1 MALLSPLFLL
11 FGLFGAVPLVLH
23 LYHRRKRIV
32 AEFSTNRFFTESVI
46 QSQRRMQLQR
56 LLLMLLRIAACILL
70 ALAMSRPILEML
82 GLSGATGKRDVVIVL
97 DDSLSMRAA
106 DAAVAAGADRATR
119 FDRAKAIA
127 AATLKELVRGDRAAI
142 VTFSGQSLGRKGL
155 AGVEF
160 TDDPARLLN
169 DLQLLRPTSGTGE
182 PFWAVE
188 QAQRVF
194 DSPQQRARLLMIV
207 TDMQANQWPQSTW
220 PQPREPIQT
229 VLAQVDSPT
238 RRNVVAD
245 FMRLSQAMA
254 VVGQPNTLE
263 VRLMNHDA
271 ATTTAELIVEVD
283 GKRVAQRPVEVP
295 GQSVR
300 VEHVPVRFEPP
311 SADEPGAPG
320 DAGRKDERP
329 PAADGGPTAHRLKV
343 QVAVPDALP
352 EDNTLFAT
360 VQTTSRLPVLLVDGQ
375 SGQNPRRTP
384 AFYLHAALRASAS
397 EGDSIPVDMVGV
409 GEIPKQLDTY
419 RVVILA
425 AVANLPKEA
434 LGDLEG
440 FVRAGGGLL
449 LFLGNGTD
457 AAFYNQVMGASDR
470 PLGGLLPGTIG
481 RAVMTEAKDEPMH
494 IVEAQWDHAI
504 FQRFTGVLR
513 SALAAVEVRRA
524 FEVQPREAWALAR
537 LDGAMPLML
546 ERAYGRG
553 RVILVATS
561 PQPQWTDLPLRKN
574 FTPLMN
580 RMVSYLAGGGGLHAA
595 GEVGQEL
602 VVLRGKQ
609 AANGARVMCPDGVA
623 VAAAV
628 RAAGAQPE
636 AYLPKDLVA
645 APGFYEIRSSAET
658 AEGAALAPAVNC
670 PRSES
675 VPDVMAIDLARQF
688 SGSWKLTHVDLGRR
702 EGPAGGATD
711 VGGAIDKVLGAGKV
725 SRGLWDTLLWV
736 VLAILVAEPVI
747 ANRIGRRKV
756 ARAAQAGRA
765 APAGR
770 GESPAE
776 AA

>member
-11 FGLFGAVPLVLH
+11 FGLFGVVPLVLH
-23 LYHRRKRIV
+23 LYHRRKRV
-32 AEFSTNRFFTESVI
+32 VVEFSTNRFFTESVI

-70 ALAMSRPILEML
+70 AFAMSRPILEML
-82 GLSGATGKRDVVIVL
+82 GLAGAAGKRDLVIVL
-97 DDSLSMRAA
+97 DDSLSMCAA

-142 VTFSGQSLGRKGL
+142 VTFSGQSLGRLGL

-169 DLQLLRPTSGTGE
+169 DLQLLRPTRGTGE

-188 QAQRVF
+188 QAQRLF

-207 TDMQANQWPQSTW
+207 TDLQANQWPQSTW

-238 RRNVVAD
+238 RRNVVAE

-254 VVGQPNTLE
+254 VVGLPNTLE
-263 VRLMNHDA
+263 VRLVNHDA

-283 GKRVAQRPVEVP
+283 GKRAAQRPVEVP

-300 VEHVPVRFEPP
+300 VEHVPVRFDRP
-311 SADEPGAPG
+311 EPGEP
-320 DAGRKDERP
+320 GRKDERP
-329 PAADGGPTAHRLKV
+329 PADEGGPTAHRLKV

-375 SGQNPRRTP
+375 AGRNRRRTP
-384 AFYLHAALRASAS
+384 AFYLHAALRASVA
-397 EGDSIPVDMVGV
+397 EGDSIPVDMVGL
-409 GEIPKQLDTY
+409 GEVPKQLDTY

-425 AVANLPKEA
+425 AVPNLSKEV
-434 LGDLEG
+434 LGDLEA

-449 LFLGNGTD
+449 MFLGNGTD
-457 AAFYNQVMGASDR
+457 TAFYNQVMGASDR

-481 RAVMTEAKDEPMH
+481 RAVMTEAKAEPMH

-513 SALAAVEVRRA
+513 SALAAVDVRRA
-524 FEVQPREAWALAR
+524 FEVQPREAWAIAR
-537 LDGAMPLML
+537 LDGAMPLMV

-574 FTPLMN
+574 FIPLMN
-580 RMVSYLAGGGGLHAA
+580 RMVSYLAGGGGLQAA
-595 GEVGQEL
+595 GEVGQEF
-602 VVLRGKQ
+602 VVLRGRQ
-609 AANGARVMCPDGVA
+609 AANGARVMRPDGA
-623 VAAAV
+623 PVAAAV

-645 APGFYEIRSSAET
+645 EPGFYEIRSSAEE
-658 AEGAALAPAVNC
+658 AEGATPASAVNC

-675 VPDVMAIDLARQF
+675 VSDVMAIDLARQF
-688 SGSWKLTHVDLGRR
+688 SGNWKLTHVDLGRR
-702 EGPAGGATD
+702 EGQAGGAAD
-711 VGGAIDKVLGAGKV
+711 VAGAIDKVLGAGKV

-747 ANRIGRRKV
+747 ANRIGRR
-756 ARAAQAGRA
+756 RAQRSAQAGRA
-765 APAGR
+765 ASAGR
-770 GESPAE
+770 GKPSAE
-776 AA
+776 AAA